1 MRVTTLNTGRTVR
14 AAQPALLEGDGGAGA
29 LDLLLGLRGRLL
41 GDLLQDAL
49 RGTVDQVLGLLEAQ
63 AGQRSHLL
71 DDLDLLVT
79 GSLEDDV
86 ELVLL
91 LGGRGLTGTGTR
103 CGNRGD
109 RGRGGDV
116 EGLLELLD
124 ELRELEQRHLL
135 ERVEQVVARQL
146 RHDASYFLS
155 LLAADR
161 PR

>member
-1 MRVTTLNTGRTVR
+1 MRVITLNTGRTVR
-14 AAQPALLEGDGGAGA
+14 AAQPALLEGDGGAG
-29 LDLLLGLRGRLL
+29 G
-41 GDLLQDAL
+41 
-49 RGTVDQVLGLLEAQ
+49 
-63 AGQRSHLL
+63 
-71 DDLDLLVT
+71 
-79 GSLEDDV
+79 LEDDV

-155 LLAADR
+155 LLPADR

>member
-1 MRVTTLNTGRTVR
+1 MRVTTLNAGRTVR

-29 LDLLLGLRGRLL
+29 LELLLGLLGSLL

-49 RGTVDQVLGLLEAQ
+49 RGTVDQVL
-63 AGQRSHLL
+63 
-71 DDLDLLVT
+71 
-79 GSLEDDV
+79 
-86 ELVLL
+86 
-91 LGGRGLTGTGTR
+91 GLTGTGTR